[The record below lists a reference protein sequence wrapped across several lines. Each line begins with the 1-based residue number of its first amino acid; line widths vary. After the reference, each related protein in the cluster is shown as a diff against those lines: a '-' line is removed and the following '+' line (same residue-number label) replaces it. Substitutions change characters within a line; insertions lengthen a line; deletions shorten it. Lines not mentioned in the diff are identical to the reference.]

1 MVLHVSLDNTVVVVL
16 LVHVVAKRTS
26 DFSKRDFAVEQD
38 FVSTLRDTTF
48 PATIKPRRRH
58 NANASISPHAH
69 DEIAAAIYTYIY
81 HIGSFRNERAVG
93 PREDWR
99 RSKVEGDSAKS
110 PRTNG

>member
-1 MVLHVSLDNTVVVVL
+1 LWPSATDVFDSSTELDAL
-16 LVHVVAKRTS
+16 PLMRQLFQGSMHVVAKRTS

-69 DEIAAAIYTYIY
+69 DEIAAAIYT
-81 HIGSFRNERAVG
+81 
-93 PREDWR
+93 
-99 RSKVEGDSAKS
+99 
-110 PRTNG
+110 